1 MFYVDLENSSWWYK
15 KDPALLH
22 LSLDIYVLWWV
33 YTSRDFYRD
42 SFSCSGEFP
51 SWWLDPMCKT
61 ATCPFFFINTDF
73 FFCSQF
79 DSFFFFF
86 IKPYVEWGALFH
98 RTNQHEGAFFQPH
111 FQMLEIRKILFG
123 KQKRVHVHCNLFPQS
138 KLQDV

>member
-1 MFYVDLENSSWWYK
+1 MMVGSDVQNCHMSL
-15 KDPALLH
+15 LLH
-22 LSLDIYVLWWV
+22 KH
-33 YTSRDFYRD
+33 R
-42 SFSCSGEFP
+42 
-51 SWWLDPMCKT
+51 
-61 ATCPFFFINTDF
+61 FFFFAHNLIL
-73 FFCSQF
+73 
-79 DSFFFFF
+79 FFFF